1 MKSLMAIAFSNLY
14 APEHLIINVKDAEK
28 WESFVEN
35 AGSVFMGQW
44 TPESVGDYASGTNH
58 VLPTYGYARMYGGVC
73 LDSFLK
79 YITVQSLT
87 EEGLKKLGPYVATMA
102 EIEGLD
108 AHKRAVTLRL
118 QDIEAR
124 QVSNLKTRVAE
135 ERAISISTR
144 LGFSG
149 VCRAPT
155 VGGSGGIWMLWRQE
169 EVKVDVIDMD
179 QQAIH
184 AVIAPKLGQDWLC
197 SGVYAKPNPSERESF
212 WNKLESM
219 STANSLPW
227 LVTGDFNEVANISE
241 KRGRRLA
248 SAARC
253 RRFKEMM
260 DTCGFMDLGYRGPK
274 FTWFNSS
281 NGLACVRER
290 LDRSIANVAWQEC
303 FPESLVLHLPRTH
316 SDHHPLLT
324 LCNGL
329 DRPRARRP
337 FRFELAWFTD
347 PQCKEIVEQVWNSTN
362 SIYEAIDQL
371 PKMLKEWNKCSFGNI
386 FFRKRRI
393 LARLNGIQKRLCCEE
408 NQYLSDLEDE
418 LIGDYNLILK
428 QEELLWF
435 QKSRV
440 KWLVEGD
447 RNTKFYHMT
456 TVCRRRNNKVVALK
470 IDGEWQTDDAI
481 LRDHVRGYF
490 LQLFQQH
497 NMNESAPLPLPN
509 HLMQSMWLPSSTC
522 KQLDR
527 MNRDFLWASDP
538 THRKLHLV
546 GWKKVTRPK
555 MEGGL
560 GLRPS
565 RETNIALLSKVGWKT
580 LKGENELWGATF
592 RHKYIK
598 NGNFLNYKPKG
609 SDSATFKGIA
619 KSLEAVQAGIKWRVV
634 NGQKISLWFDR
645 WAVKDPLCNLVEGD
659 IRGEETDWSVAEILG
674 NDGQW
679 LVEKIKTKLPPVA
692 IEAIHNTPIPWQRD
706 KEDKI
711 IWGGTSNGIFSCKSA
726 YHCIKRED
734 LDSTI
739 CNKKWKWIWKIK
751 APYIIQH
758 FIWLCAH
765 ESIVTNALRKKRKLT
780 DSDLCPRCHSFE
792 ETIIHTLRDCTW
804 AKRIWEFLITPTQF
818 LSFMNLPPSSWLH
831 DNLTGMS
838 FNNIIYPNI
847 SWDRLFAATVW
858 AIWKS
863 RNSAVFANKVEHTRE
878 IVFTIKKM
886 VMDFEHAFPGKK
898 LISKATTVQADW
910 VKPDKGWFKVNTDG
924 SVLVEKKS
932 AAAGGVIRDDEGV
945 WILGFSRNLGDV
957 TITVAE
963 LLAAREGL
971 SLAWERRLPCII
983 LELDSEVVVK
993 LIRRA
998 DTSQH
1003 PLGAVIEDC
1012 RRLLGMP
1019 WESKIV
1025 HTKRSGNACADALA
1039 KLGHSIGREGHS
1051 WDSPPHEVLQI
1062 FLGGR

>member
-1 MKSLMAIAFSNLY
+1 MTTINHNRFTDLALLDETTPVTIGEKSQEHEKLKETTQARVGQHSKNWKLKKPTLGEENHAGTNLGK
-14 APEHLIINVKDAEK
+14 EGKQNKKLQQNGNMSGDIILSHV
-28 WESFVEN
+28 S
-35 AGSVFMGQW
+35 GSMNGTVDSIGPLKGGSDLVGRN
-44 TPESVGDYASGTNH
+44 TNESVQIDLMEEGPGCKVSGIGD
-58 VLPTYGYARMYGGVC
+58 VYGPNSVDMGLEDKNNIT
-73 LDSFLK
+73 LDNKAFLK
-79 YITVQSLT
+79 SDPITLNPTDQSPLGKSFQILASKPSKITPTSNKNDKNGDGLSEENSDGLT
-87 EEGLKKLGPYVATMA
+87 DSGGGSIHKGDQRIGLEFQNGNEYQLMGKREAELNPADHCGPTIGNHGGTGNENFRNNFRELVVV
-102 EIEGLD
+102 
-108 AHKRAVTLRL
+108 HSP
-118 QDIEAR
+118 DIVFLLE
-124 QVSNLKTRVAE
+124 TRVAE

-155 VGGSGGIWMLWRQE
+155 VGGSGGIWMLWRRE
-169 EVKVDVIDMD
+169 EVKVEVIDMD

-184 AVIAPKLGQDWLC
+184 AIIAPKLGQDWLC

-212 WNKLESM
+212 WNKLETL
-219 STANSLPW
+219 STTNSLPW

-386 FFRKRRI
+386 FFKKRRI

-418 LIGDYNLILK
+418 LIREYNLILK

-497 NMNESAPLPLPN
+497 NMNESAP
-509 HLMQSMWLPSSTC
+509 
-522 KQLDR
+522 
-527 MNRDFLWASDP
+527 
-538 THRKLHLV
+538 
-546 GWKKVTRPK
+546 
-555 MEGGL
+555 
-560 GLRPS
+560 
-565 RETNIALLSKVGWKT
+565 
-580 LKGENELWGATF
+580 
-592 RHKYIK
+592 
-598 NGNFLNYKPKG
+598 
-609 SDSATFKGIA
+609 
-619 KSLEAVQAGIKWRVV
+619 
-634 NGQKISLWFDR
+634 

-711 IWGGTSNGIFSCKSA
+711 IWG
-726 YHCIKRED
+726 
-734 LDSTI
+734 
-739 CNKKWKWIWKIK
+739 
-751 APYIIQH
+751 
-758 FIWLCAH
+758 
-765 ESIVTNALRKKRKLT
+765 
-780 DSDLCPRCHSFE
+780 
-792 ETIIHTLRDCTW
+792 
-804 AKRIWEFLITPTQF
+804 
-818 LSFMNLPPSSWLH
+818 
-831 DNLTGMS
+831 
-838 FNNIIYPNI
+838 
-847 SWDRLFAATVW
+847 
-858 AIWKS
+858 
-863 RNSAVFANKVEHTRE
+863 
-878 IVFTIKKM
+878 
-886 VMDFEHAFPGKK
+886 
-898 LISKATTVQADW
+898 DW
-910 VKPDKGWFKVNTDG
+910 VKPDKGWFKVNTDE

-945 WILGFSRNLGDV
+945 WIRGFSRNLGDV

-993 LIRRA
+993 LIRHA

-1062 FLGGR
+1062 FLG